1 MIVKLEI
8 SKFSRVG
15 KWNDCKA
22 KYDLPP
28 DFFISKIEMQNI
40 K

>member
-15 KWNDCKA
+15 K
-22 KYDLPP
+22 
-28 DFFISKIEMQNI
+28 
-40 K
+40 